1 MFLTQRENASFQTKN
16 WLSQL
21 DCMNVHTRYI
31 MNMKNYLKYL
41 EITKINSKM
50 INCVIGVI

>member
-21 DCMNVHTRYI
+21 DYMNVLTRNI
-31 MNMKNYLKYL
+31 TNMKNYSNYL

-50 INCVIGVI
+50 TNYVIGVI

>member
-21 DCMNVHTRYI
+21 DYMNVLTRNI
-31 MNMKNYLKYL
+31 TNMKNYSNYL

-50 INCVIGVI
+50 LTTM